1 MIIRTFKSRKYIILS
16 IGLNIEDIEIG
27 SMNNIFETNV
37 LGRSK
42 NLSIRL
48 IIFIILINPSL
59 PSIDPLFSSNLIFKM
74 AIIYHS
80 SSGINLVSKLNLALK
95 NIYILQTNQSNYRI
109 DSLIWIF
116 ALSLSKN
123 SHSPCVYIYN
133 NFYAINV
140 DYLFKKTRI
149 ICELSFRQEIKKKRT
164 TQTIP

>member
-1 MIIRTFKSRKYIILS
+1 
-16 IGLNIEDIEIG
+16 
-27 SMNNIFETNV
+27 MNNIFETNV

-95 NIYILQTNQSNYRI
+95 NIYIPQTNESI
-109 DSLIWIF
+109 
-116 ALSLSKN
+116 
-123 SHSPCVYIYN
+123 
-133 NFYAINV
+133 
-140 DYLFKKTRI
+140 
-149 ICELSFRQEIKKKRT
+149 ELSNR
-164 TQTIP
+164 